1 MGVSWRR
8 AARQFGAFFGVGL
21 VAALVHY
28 GLLVS
33 LVEGYRTDPVRAT
46 LAGYGAGGIVSY
58 LMNRRVTYASDR
70 PHREAGWR
78 FAAVALVGFGLT
90 YGFMTLLVRWAGL
103 PYLPAQ
109 VLTTGL
115 VLLWSFA
122 AHKLFTF
129 REPPAIVP

>member
-1 MGVSWRR
+1 MTPR
-8 AARQFGAFFGVGL
+8 AFARQFGAFFGVGL
-21 VAALVHY
+21 VAAIVHY

-33 LVEGYRTDPVRAT
+33 LVEGYGLEPVRAT

-58 LMNRRVTYASDR
+58 LMNRRVTYGSDR

-78 FAAVALVGFGLT
+78 FAVVALVGFGLT
-90 YGFMTLLVRWAGL
+90 WLVMTLLVEWGGL

-109 VLTTGL
+109 LGTTGIVL
-115 VLLWSFA
+115 VWSFV

-129 REPPAIVP
+129 REPPALFP